1 MKNLWQQDITF
12 KERTKA
18 GMKTAGMIGITAWL
32 YYRRV
37 WAAIFLILPG
47 IWLYREFL
55 EEESKKKEQEF
66 QKQFREM
73 IQTLSSALN
82 TGYSVENAFYET
94 QKELKIQYPEEARI
108 SRELLLITRKLRM
121 HIPVEQVLEE
131 FAERVPSEDVKSFVT
146 VFVTA
151 KKSGGDMIGI
161 IRNTTSQIGD
171 KIEVKREID
180 TLLAAKK
187 YEFQIMSMVPYGI
200 IAYMSLSFSDFME
213 ELYGN
218 VTGIGVMTLCL
229 GIYVGAYYLGV
240 AVFFGWAYMKTNNIW
255 LCVLIHGVNNA
266 AVAAFDSDLVT
277 VADTVESVSVFD
289 GIMTA
294 VAVIVMLLFLFTKE
308 YRKGERV

>member
-1 MKNLWQQDITF
+1 MQNFVTARSLWQQDITF
-12 KERTKA
+12 KEC
-18 GMKTAGMIGITAWL
+18 GTAGGKAAALIGITAWL
-32 YYRRV
+32 YYRKI
-37 WAAIFLILPG
+37 WAVPALIPLG
-47 IWLYREFL
+47 LWLYREFL
-55 EEESKKKEQEF
+55 KEEEKKKEQEF

-73 IQTLSSALN
+73 IQSLSAALN

-94 QKELKIQYPEEARI
+94 QKELKILYPPEARI
-108 SRELLLITRKLRM
+108 SKELLVITRKLRM

-131 FAERVPSEDVKSFVT
+131 FAEQVLSEDVKSFVT

-161 IRNTTSQIGD
+161 IRNTANQIGD

-180 TLLAAKK
+180 TMLAAKK

-240 AVFFGWAYMKTNNIW
+240 R
-255 LCVLIHGVNNA
+255 
-266 AVAAFDSDLVT
+266 
-277 VADTVESVSVFD
+277 
-289 GIMTA
+289 
-294 VAVIVMLLFLFTKE
+294 LL
-308 YRKGERV
+308 RIDV

>member
-1 MKNLWQQDITF
+1 MRNFFTAKNLWQQDITF

-47 IWLYREFL
+47 IWLYR
-55 EEESKKKEQEF
+55 
-66 QKQFREM
+66 
-73 IQTLSSALN
+73 ALN

-240 AVFFGWAYMKTNNIW
+240 R
-255 LCVLIHGVNNA
+255 
-266 AVAAFDSDLVT
+266 
-277 VADTVESVSVFD
+277 
-289 GIMTA
+289 
-294 VAVIVMLLFLFTKE
+294 LL
-308 YRKGERV
+308 RIDV